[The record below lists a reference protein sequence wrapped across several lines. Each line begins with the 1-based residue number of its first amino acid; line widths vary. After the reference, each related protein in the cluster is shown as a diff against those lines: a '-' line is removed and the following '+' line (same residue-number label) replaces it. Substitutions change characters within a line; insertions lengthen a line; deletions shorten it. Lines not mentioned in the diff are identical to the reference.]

1 MKLTVLGCHSPFP
14 GADGATPGYLLEVD
28 GKRILIDC
36 GSGTLSKLAQT
47 IKPYE
52 IDAVLLSH
60 LHHDHISDFFVLQYA
75 IMLSHKQKIRQHP
88 LPVWT
93 PDQPSHWYASLSYGS
108 YIEKHVVQQGQTI
121 LLSDR
126 VTVTFYQTQ
135 HSIPCYAMKI
145 QDGKHTL
152 LYGADAGPQTD
163 WESMGKAPDLF
174 ICEASF
180 LHQDFPSEEK
190 GHCSA
195 QIAGQVAE
203 KLGAK
208 RLLLTHL
215 YPDYAPEDLQIEASN
230 QFSSEVMVA
239 RSGLSIQL

>member
-14 GADGATPGYLLEVD
+14 AADGATPGYLLEVD

-36 GSGTLSKLAQT
+36 GSGTLSKLARY
-47 IKPYE
+47 IRPYE
-52 IDAVLLSH
+52 VDVVLLSH

-75 IMLSHKQKIRQHP
+75 IMISHIQKNRQHP

-93 PDQPSHWYASLSYGS
+93 PDQPSHWYAPLSYGS
-108 YIEKHVVQQGQTI
+108 YIEKHIIRQGQVVS
-121 LLSDR
+121 LSDR
-126 VTVTFYQTQ
+126 VTVTFYRTQ

-163 WESMGKAPDLF
+163 WESMGKDPDLL
-174 ICEASF
+174 ICEASY
-180 LHQDFPSEEK
+180 LHRDLPPEEK

-195 QIAGQVAE
+195 QMAGQVAE
-203 KLGAK
+203 KIGAK

-215 YPDYAPEDLQIEASN
+215 YPDYAPEDLRSEASG
-230 QFSSEVMVA
+230 QFSRETMVA
-239 RSGLSIQL
+239 HSGLTIHL